1 MTQQPPFPESSR
13 PSIVI
18 VDDEQI
24 VALDIRRTL
33 ERLGYAVPAM
43 AADGEEAVRMAGELR
58 PDLVLM
64 DIRLR
69 GPMDGIEAAG
79 RIAAQYGVP
88 VVFLT
93 AFSDAATLER
103 AKACGPFGFLVKP
116 FEERELHSTI
126 EVALLKHRAVRDLD
140 EARRTAE
147 NASIAKSAFLAGM
160 SHEIRNSLN
169 GILGMTDLALESA
182 EDEEQR
188 DHLVTVLESAETLLA
203 LLNDVLDFS
212 RLEARQIRLVERP
225 FEPASVVRKVMRSV
239 QSEAA
244 RRGLALSWR
253 VAPEIPPV
261 LAGDQVRLTQVLANL
276 VGNAVKFTHAGV
288 VSVEVAPV
296 PSPPSLFES
305 LFPPGEPG
313 GATLLF
319 TVRDTGIGIAED
331 RLESIFELYTQA
343 SDDTGATYGG
353 SGLGLSICRQLVS
366 MMGGSIWARS
376 LPGVGSSFHF
386 TCRLRPAPAPQ
397 AEVETALQEREPT
410 APRTFSD
417 ANASAPGAPGG
428 SSAPVT
434 PGGSGGPASG
444 GTDPRLL
451 AGRGAS
457 AMPGALARLLDPAPA
472 APPLPPLGAPPAHP
486 AARPA
491 PQHTHQTVPQSDE
504 PAGRSLHVLVADDS
518 EVARTIAARLLQR
531 RGHTCATAQDGVE
544 ALTRLAAERFDLVLL
559 NMEMPRMNGFETLRR
574 IRNSMH
580 PGVSPALPVVA
591 MTAHALAGDRDRM
604 LAAGMDGYVAKPIQP
619 VAFHEEIER
628 VARLAGLVRH
638 G

>member
-1 MTQQPPFPESSR
+1 MTQSQPIPESSR
-13 PSIVI
+13 PSVVI

-43 AADGEEAVRMAGELR
+43 AADGEEAVRVAGELR

-69 GPMDGIEAAG
+69 GTMDGIEAAG
-79 RIAAQYGVP
+79 RISTQYGVP

-103 AKACGPFGFLVKP
+103 AKSCGPFGFLVKP

-126 EVALLKHRAVRDLD
+126 EVALLKHRAVRELD
-140 EARRTAE
+140 EARRAAE

-225 FEPASVVRKVMRSV
+225 FEPAAVVRKVMRSV

-261 LAGDQVRLTQVLANL
+261 LAGDPVRLTQVLANL

-331 RLESIFELYTQA
+331 RLESIFDMYAQA
-343 SDDTGATYGG
+343 SEDTGATYGG
-353 SGLGLSICRQLVS
+353 TGLGLAICRQLVG

-376 LPGVGSSFHF
+376 TPGAGSSFHF
-386 TCRLRPAPAPQ
+386 TCRLRPAPAAQ
-397 AEVETALQEREPT
+397 AGVARAATT
-410 APRTFSD
+410 
-417 ANASAPGAPGG
+417 APGG
-428 SSAPVT
+428 P
-434 PGGSGGPASG
+434 
-444 GTDPRLL
+444 DC
-451 AGRGAS
+451 
-457 AMPGALARLLDPAPA
+457 
-472 APPLPPLGAPPAHP
+472 PPTCP
-486 AARPA
+486 AARAGGAPRPA
-491 PQHTHQTVPQSDE
+491 RPHDQPSAHSASRPVPLSDLQPGE
-504 PAGRSLHVLVADDS
+504 PVGRSLHVLVADDS

-531 RGHTCATAQDGVE
+531 RGHTCSTAQDGVE

-559 NMEMPRMNGFETLRR
+559 NVEMPRMNGFETLRR

-591 MTAHALAGDRDRM
+591 MTAHALAGDRERM

-619 VAFHEEIER
+619 AAFHEEIAR
-628 VARLAGLVRH
+628 VARLAGLVRQ

>member
-1 MTQQPPFPESSR
+1 MTQSQPIPEPFR
-13 PSIVI
+13 PSVVI

-43 AADGEEAVRMAGELR
+43 AADGEEAVRVAGELR

-69 GPMDGIEAAG
+69 GTMDGIEAAG
-79 RIAAQYGVP
+79 RISTQYGVP

-103 AKACGPFGFLVKP
+103 AKSCGPFGFLVKP

-126 EVALLKHRAVRDLD
+126 EVALLKHRAVRELD

-225 FEPASVVRKVMRSV
+225 FEPAAVVRKVMRSV

-261 LAGDQVRLTQVLANL
+261 LAGDPGRLTQVLANL

-288 VSVEVAPV
+288 VSVEVTPV

-331 RLESIFELYTQA
+331 RLESIFDMYAQA
-343 SDDTGATYGG
+343 SEDTGATYGG
-353 SGLGLSICRQLVS
+353 TGLGLAICRQLVG

-376 LPGVGSSFHF
+376 TPGAGSSFHF
-386 TCRLRPAPAPQ
+386 TCRLRPAPVAEAGVVAPSRVRD
-397 AEVETALQEREPT
+397 AAALAVGP
-410 APRTFSD
+410 
-417 ANASAPGAPGG
+417 
-428 SSAPVT
+428 
-434 PGGSGGPASG
+434 PASG
-444 GTDPRLL
+444 PSCPPSCSQTCL
-451 AGRGAS
+451 AARAAAALVGA
-457 AMPGALARLLDPAPA
+457 AAGPAG
-472 APPLPPLGAPPAHP
+472 GAPRPARPHDQP
-486 AARPA
+486 SVHSASRPA
-491 PQHTHQTVPQSDE
+491 PQPDE

-559 NMEMPRMNGFETLRR
+559 NVEMPRMNGFETLRR

-591 MTAHALAGDRDRM
+591 MTAHALAGDRERM

-619 VAFHEEIER
+619 AAFHEEIAR
-628 VARLAGLVRH
+628 VARLAGLARQ

>member
-1 MTQQPPFPESSR
+1 MTQSQPIPEPFR
-13 PSIVI
+13 PSVVI

-43 AADGEEAVRMAGELR
+43 AADGEEAVRVAGELR

-69 GPMDGIEAAG
+69 GTMDGIEAAG
-79 RIAAQYGVP
+79 RISTQYGVP

-103 AKACGPFGFLVKP
+103 AKSCGPFGFLVKP

-126 EVALLKHRAVRDLD
+126 EVALLKHRAVRELD

-225 FEPASVVRKVMRSV
+225 FEPAAVVRKVMRSV

-261 LAGDQVRLTQVLANL
+261 LAGDPVRLTQVLANL

-288 VSVEVAPV
+288 VSVEVTPV

-331 RLESIFELYTQA
+331 RLESIFDMYAQA
-343 SDDTGATYGG
+343 SEDTGATYGG
-353 SGLGLSICRQLVS
+353 TGLGLAICRQLVG

-376 LPGVGSSFHF
+376 TPGAGSSFHF
-386 TCRLRPAPAPQ
+386 TCRFRPAPA
-397 AEVETALQEREPT
+397 AEAGVAPSSRERGRAATVLAATP
-410 APRTFSD
+410 P
-417 ANASAPGAPGG
+417 AS
-428 SSAPVT
+428 
-434 PGGSGGPASG
+434 GPAS
-444 GTDPRLL
+444 PAPCPAARAAAAL
-451 AGRGAS
+451 AGAAAGPARPHDQPSTHSAS
-457 AMPGALARLLDPAPA
+457 
-472 APPLPPLGAPPAHP
+472 
-486 AARPA
+486 RPA
-491 PQHTHQTVPQSDE
+491 PQPDE

-559 NMEMPRMNGFETLRR
+559 NVEMPRMNGFETLRR

-591 MTAHALAGDRDRM
+591 MTAHALAGDRERM

-619 VAFHEEIER
+619 AAFHEEIAR
-628 VARLAGLVRH
+628 VARLAGLARQ

>member
-1 MTQQPPFPESSR
+1 MTQQQQPTHESSR
-13 PSIVI
+13 PSVVI

-43 AADGEEAVRMAGELR
+43 AADGEDAVRVAGELR

-69 GPMDGIEAAG
+69 GAMDGIEAAG
-79 RIAAQYGVP
+79 RISGEFGVP

-140 EARRTAE
+140 EARRAAE

-169 GILGMTDLALESA
+169 GILGMTDLALETA

-188 DHLVTVLESAETLLA
+188 DYLVTVLESAETLLA
-203 LLNDVLDFS
+203 LLNDMLDFS

-225 FEPASVVRKVMRSV
+225 FEPAAVVRKVMRSV

-331 RLESIFELYTQA
+331 RLESIFDLYAQA
-343 SDDTGATYGG
+343 SDDTGTTYGG
-353 SGLGLSICRQLVS
+353 SGLGLAICRQLVG

-376 LPGVGSSFHF
+376 TPGAGSSFHF
-386 TCRLRPAPAPQ
+386 TCRLRPAPAVHGQ
-397 AEVETALQEREPT
+397 
-410 APRTFSD
+410 
-417 ANASAPGAPGG
+417 GAPP
-428 SSAPVT
+428 SPVRVQAAP
-434 PGGSGGPASG
+434 PAA
-444 GTDPRLL
+444 DPLRH
-451 AGRGAS
+451 AP
-457 AMPGALARLLDPAPA
+457 PGALPQPPAPSA
-472 APPLPPLGAPPAHP
+472 ATPVHATDVPLAGEDQPA
-486 AARPA
+486 
-491 PQHTHQTVPQSDE
+491 
-504 PAGRSLHVLVADDS
+504 RSLHVLVADDS

-531 RGHTCATAQDGVE
+531 HGHTCATVQDGVA
-544 ALTRLAAERFDLVLL
+544 ALTRLAAERFDMVLL
-559 NMEMPRMNGFETLRR
+559 NVEMPRMNGFETLRR

-580 PGVSPALPVVA
+580 PGVSPVLPVVA
-591 MTAHALAGDRDRM
+591 MTAHALAGDRERM
-604 LAAGMDGYVAKPIQP
+604 LAAGMDGYIAKPIQP
-619 VAFHEEIER
+619 AAFHEEIER
-628 VARLAGLVRH
+628 VARLAGQARP

>member
-1 MTQQPPFPESSR
+1 MTQQQPLPDSGR
-13 PSIVI
+13 PSVVI

-79 RIAAQYGVP
+79 RIAGQYGVP

-140 EARRTAE
+140 DARRIAE

-225 FEPASVVRKVMRSV
+225 FEPAAVVRKVMRSV

-331 RLESIFELYTQA
+331 RLESIFELYAQA

-353 SGLGLSICRQLVS
+353 SGLGLSICRQLVG

-376 LPGVGSSFHF
+376 TPGVGSSFHF

-397 AEVETALQEREPT
+397 AEAVSTMRRR
-410 APRTFSD
+410 APD
-417 ANASAPGAPGG
+417 APSASGTTQVPGRSGISVPGG
-428 SSAPVT
+428 AE
-434 PGGSGGPASG
+434 
-444 GTDPRLL
+444 PRPT
-451 AGRGAS
+451 AGRGPV
-457 AMPGALARLLDPAPA
+457 AMPGALVRLLDPVPS
-472 APPLPPLGAPPAHP
+472 APPLQSVPPAVAQPAEPAGP
-486 AARPA
+486 AARPDPHPGFPHA
-491 PQHTHQTVPQSDE
+491 VPQPDE
-504 PAGRSLHVLVADDS
+504 PAARSLHVLVADDS

-544 ALTRLAAERFDLVLL
+544 ALTRLATERFDLVLL

-591 MTAHALAGDRDRM
+591 MTAHAPAGDHERM

-619 VAFHEEIER
+619 AAFHEEIER
-628 VARLAGLVRH
+628 VARLAGLVRQ

>member
-1 MTQQPPFPESSR
+1 MTQQQPIPEPFR
-13 PSIVI
+13 PSVVI

-43 AADGEEAVRMAGELR
+43 AADGEDAVRVAGELR

-69 GPMDGIEAAG
+69 GAMDGIEAAG
-79 RIAAQYGVP
+79 RISGEFGVP

-140 EARRTAE
+140 EARRAAE

-169 GILGMTDLALESA
+169 GILGMTDLALETA

-188 DHLVTVLESAETLLA
+188 DYLVTVLESAETLLA

-225 FEPASVVRKVMRSV
+225 FEPAAVVRKVMRSV

-261 LAGDQVRLTQVLANL
+261 LAGDPVRLTQVLANL

-331 RLESIFELYTQA
+331 RLESIFDLYAQA
-343 SDDTGATYGG
+343 SDDTGTTYGG
-353 SGLGLSICRQLVS
+353 SGLGLAICRQLVG

-376 LPGVGSSFHF
+376 TPGAGSSFHF
-386 TCRLRPAPAPQ
+386 TCRLRPAPVVQ
-397 AEVETALQEREPT
+397 GE
-410 APRTFSD
+410 
-417 ANASAPGAPGG
+417 GAQP
-428 SSAPVT
+428 SPV
-434 PGGSGGPASG
+434 
-444 GTDPRLL
+444 RVQ
-451 AGRGAS
+451 
-457 AMPGALARLLDPAPA
+457 A
-472 APPLPPLGAPPAHP
+472 APPAAAPL
-486 AARPA
+486 RPA
-491 PQHTHQTVPQSDE
+491 LSTSGAVHAADVPLAGEDQ
-504 PAGRSLHVLVADDS
+504 PARSLHVLVADDS

-531 RGHTCATAQDGVE
+531 RGHTCATVQDGVA
-544 ALTRLAAERFDLVLL
+544 ALTRLAAERFDMVLL
-559 NMEMPRMNGFETLRR
+559 NVEMPRMNGFETLRR

-580 PGVSPALPVVA
+580 PGVSPVLPVVA
-591 MTAHALAGDRDRM
+591 MTAHALAGDRERM
-604 LAAGMDGYVAKPIQP
+604 LAAGMDGYIAKPIQP
-619 VAFHEEIER
+619 AAFHEEIER
-628 VARLAGLVRH
+628 VARLAGQARP

>member
-1 MTQQPPFPESSR
+1 MTQQQPLPDSGR
-13 PSIVI
+13 PSVVI

-79 RIAAQYGVP
+79 RIAGQYGVP

-188 DHLVTVLESAETLLA
+188 DHLITVLESAETLLA

-225 FEPASVVRKVMRSV
+225 FEPAAVVRKVMRSV

-331 RLESIFELYTQA
+331 RLESIFELYAQA

-353 SGLGLSICRQLVS
+353 SGLGLSICRQLVG

-376 LPGVGSSFHF
+376 TPGVGSSFHF
-386 TCRLRPAPAPQ
+386 TCRLRPAPAPD
-397 AEVETALQEREPT
+397 APSASGTAQ
-410 APRTFSD
+410 
-417 ANASAPGAPGG
+417 
-428 SSAPVT
+428 V
-434 PGGSGGPASG
+434 PGGSGISVPDGAE
-444 GTDPRLL
+444 PRPT
-451 AGRGAS
+451 AG
-457 AMPGALARLLDPAPA
+457 
-472 APPLPPLGAPPAHP
+472 
-486 AARPA
+486 
-491 PQHTHQTVPQSDE
+491 
-504 PAGRSLHVLVADDS
+504 
-518 EVARTIAARLLQR
+518 
-531 RGHTCATAQDGVE
+531 
-544 ALTRLAAERFDLVLL
+544 
-559 NMEMPRMNGFETLRR
+559 
-574 IRNSMH
+574 
-580 PGVSPALPVVA
+580 
-591 MTAHALAGDRDRM
+591 
-604 LAAGMDGYVAKPIQP
+604 
-619 VAFHEEIER
+619 
-628 VARLAGLVRH
+628 
-638 G
+638 

>member
-1 MTQQPPFPESSR
+1 MTQPPQSVPTPTR
-13 PSIVI
+13 PSVVI

-43 AADGEEAVRMAGELR
+43 AADGEEAVRVAGELR

-69 GPMDGIEAAG
+69 GPVDGIEAAA
-79 RIAAQYGVP
+79 RISGQYGVP

-140 EARRTAE
+140 EARRSAE
-147 NASIAKSAFLAGM
+147 NASIAKSAFLAGT

-169 GILGMTDLALESA
+169 GILGMTDLALEAA

-188 DHLVTVLESAETLLA
+188 DYLVTVLESAETLLA

-212 RLEARQIRLVERP
+212 RLEARQIRLVERS
-225 FEPASVVRKVMRSV
+225 FEPAAVVRKVMRSV

-261 LAGDQVRLTQVLANL
+261 LAGDPVRLTQVLANL
-276 VGNAVKFTHAGV
+276 VGNAVKFTHTGV
-288 VSVEVAPV
+288 VSVEVSPV

-331 RLESIFELYTQA
+331 RLESIFDLYAQA
-343 SDDTGATYGG
+343 SDDTGVTYGG
-353 SGLGLSICRQLVS
+353 SGLGLAICRQLVG
-366 MMGGSIWARS
+366 MMGGNIWARS
-376 LPGVGSSFHF
+376 TPGAGSSFHF
-386 TCRLRPAPAPQ
+386 TCRLRPVTGTQ
-397 AEVETALQEREPT
+397 AESPHSQPDTLRPGTLRPDAPLPDAPLPDAL
-410 APRTFSD
+410 A
-417 ANASAPGAPGG
+417 AI
-428 SSAPVT
+428 
-434 PGGSGGPASG
+434 ASG
-444 GTDPRLL
+444 MSATPDIPGLQCP
-451 AGRGAS
+451 A
-457 AMPGALARLLDPAPA
+457 AMPPPSDTPSG
-472 APPLPPLGAPPAHP
+472 PLPGQPAVHSPMSPLVSSLVH
-486 AARPA
+486 
-491 PQHTHQTVPQSDE
+491 SDE
-504 PAGRSLHVLVADDS
+504 PAVRSLHVLVADDS

-531 RGHTCATAQDGVE
+531 RGHTCATVQDGVE

-559 NMEMPRMNGFETLRR
+559 NVEMPRMNGLETLRR

-580 PGVSPALPVVA
+580 PGVSPTLPVMA
-591 MTAHALAGDRDRM
+591 MTAHALAGDRERM
-604 LAAGMDGYVAKPIQP
+604 LAAGMDGYVSKPIQP
-619 VAFHEEIER
+619 AAFHAEIER
-628 VARLAGLVRH
+628 VVRLAAAVRQ

>member
-1 MTQQPPFPESSR
+1 MTQQQPFQDSPR
-13 PSIVI
+13 PAVVI

-69 GPMDGIEAAG
+69 GPMDGIEAAA
-79 RIAAQYGVP
+79 RIARQYGVP

-103 AKACGPFGFLVKP
+103 AKECGPFGFLVKP

-225 FEPASVVRKVMRSV
+225 FEPGAVVRKVMRSV
-239 QSEAA
+239 QSEVA

-353 SGLGLSICRQLVS
+353 SGLGLSICRQLVG

-376 LPGVGSSFHF
+376 TPGVGSSFHF
-386 TCRLRPAPAPQ
+386 TCRLRPAPVSL
-397 AEVETALQEREPT
+397 AEASPALRRHASDVP
-410 APRTFSD
+410 PVSD
-417 ANASAPGAPGG
+417 AASAGPSGASAPDGVGPHAP
-428 SSAPVT
+428 
-434 PGGSGGPASG
+434 
-444 GTDPRLL
+444 
-451 AGRGAS
+451 AGRGS
-457 AMPGALARLLDPAPA
+457 VAMPGALARLLDTVPA
-472 APPLPPLGAPPAHP
+472 APPLLPVPPFAPQPVEPAGPAGPGGPGAQ
-486 AARPA
+486 PA
-491 PQHTHQTVPQSDE
+491 PQPASPHAVPLSDE
-504 PAGRSLHVLVADDS
+504 PAIASLHVLVADDS

-531 RGHTCATAQDGVE
+531 RGHTCATVQDGVE
-544 ALTRLAAERFDLVLL
+544 ALTRLATERFDLVLL

-619 VAFHEEIER
+619 SAFHEEIDR
-628 VARLAGLVRH
+628 VARLAGLARQ

>member
-1 MTQQPPFPESSR
+1 MTQQPQSVPTHFR
-13 PSIVI
+13 PSVVI

-33 ERLGYAVPAM
+33 ERLGYTVPAM
-43 AADGEEAVRMAGELR
+43 AADGEDAVRVAGELR

-69 GPMDGIEAAG
+69 GSMDGIEAAG
-79 RIAAQYGVP
+79 RISGQYGVP

-147 NASIAKSAFLAGM
+147 NASIAKSAFLAGT

-169 GILGMTDLALESA
+169 GILGMTDLALEAA

-188 DHLVTVLESAETLLA
+188 DYLVTVLESAETLLA

-261 LAGDQVRLTQVLANL
+261 LAGDPVRLTQVLANL

-288 VSVEVAPV
+288 VSVEVSPV

-331 RLESIFELYTQA
+331 RLESIFDLYAQA
-343 SDDTGATYGG
+343 SDDTGVTYGG
-353 SGLGLSICRQLVS
+353 SGLGLAICRQLVG
-366 MMGGSIWARS
+366 MMGGNIWARS
-376 LPGVGSSFHF
+376 TPGAGSSFHF
-386 TCRLRPAPAPQ
+386 TCRLRPVTAPQEDAPHSQPDPLRPDPLRPDTPLPGKPVNAASGMGVTQGIPGMHAPATMP
-397 AEVETALQEREPT
+397 P
-410 APRTFSD
+410 PS
-417 ANASAPGAPGG
+417 GAPSG
-428 SSAPVT
+428 SLSGQATTHSPVSPPVSPPTHFDESAT
-434 PGGSGGPASG
+434 
-444 GTDPRLL
+444 
-451 AGRGAS
+451 
-457 AMPGALARLLDPAPA
+457 
-472 APPLPPLGAPPAHP
+472 
-486 AARPA
+486 
-491 PQHTHQTVPQSDE
+491 
-504 PAGRSLHVLVADDS
+504 RSLHVLVADDS

-531 RGHTCATAQDGVE
+531 RGHTCATVQDGVE

-559 NMEMPRMNGFETLRR
+559 NVEMPRMNGLETLRR
-574 IRNSMH
+574 IRNSVH
-580 PGVSPALPVVA
+580 PGVSPALPVMA
-591 MTAHALAGDRDRM
+591 MTAHALAGDRERM

-619 VAFHEEIER
+619 AAFHAEIAR
-628 VARLAGLVRH
+628 VMRLAAAVRQ

>member
-79 RIAAQYGVP
+79 RIAGQYGVP

-203 LLNDVLDFS
+203 LLNDVLDF
-212 RLEARQIRLVERP
+212 
-225 FEPASVVRKVMRSV
+225 
-239 QSEAA
+239 
-244 RRGLALSWR
+244 
-253 VAPEIPPV
+253 
-261 LAGDQVRLTQVLANL
+261 
-276 VGNAVKFTHAGV
+276 FTA
-288 VSVEVAPV
+288 
-296 PSPPSLFES
+296 
-305 LFPPGEPG
+305 G
-313 GATLLF
+313 GAADTPCGTPLRTRSRGAQGDAF
-319 TVRDTGIGIAED
+319 RTV
-331 RLESIFELYTQA
+331 
-343 SDDTGATYGG
+343 G
-353 SGLGLSICRQLVS
+353 SG
-366 MMGGSIWARS
+366 
-376 LPGVGSSFHF
+376 
-386 TCRLRPAPAPQ
+386 
-397 AEVETALQEREPT
+397 
-410 APRTFSD
+410 
-417 ANASAPGAPGG
+417 
-428 SSAPVT
+428 
-434 PGGSGGPASG
+434 
-444 GTDPRLL
+444 
-451 AGRGAS
+451 
-457 AMPGALARLLDPAPA
+457 
-472 APPLPPLGAPPAHP
+472 
-486 AARPA
+486 AARP
-491 PQHTHQTVPQSDE
+491 
-504 PAGRSLHVLVADDS
+504 
-518 EVARTIAARLLQR
+518 
-531 RGHTCATAQDGVE
+531 C
-544 ALTRLAAERFDLVLL
+544 
-559 NMEMPRMNGFETLRR
+559 
-574 IRNSMH
+574 
-580 PGVSPALPVVA
+580 PVVA
-591 MTAHALAGDRDRM
+591 GGAGDSPPCWRATRC
-604 LAAGMDGYVAKPIQP
+604 G
-619 VAFHEEIER
+619 
-628 VARLAGLVRH
+628 
-638 G
+638 

>member
-1 MTQQPPFPESSR
+1 MTQQQLLPDSTR
-13 PSIVI
+13 PSVVI

-79 RIAAQYGVP
+79 RIAGQYGVP

-103 AKACGPFGFLVKP
+103 AKSCGPFGFLVKP

-182 EDEEQR
+182 GDEEQR
-188 DHLVTVLESAETLLA
+188 DHLVTVLESAETLLV

-225 FEPASVVRKVMRSV
+225 FEPAAVVRKVMRSV

-253 VAPEIPPV
+253 VAPDIPPV

-331 RLESIFELYTQA
+331 RLESIFELYAQA

-353 SGLGLSICRQLVS
+353 SGLGLSICRQLVG

-376 LPGVGSSFHF
+376 TPGVGSSFHF
-386 TCRLRPAPAPQ
+386 TCRLRSAPAPQ
-397 AEVETALQEREPT
+397 AEAATQLRRAMPD
-410 APRTFSD
+410 APPVAGTFST
-417 ANASAPGAPGG
+417 SGAPAPGG
-428 SSAPVT
+428 DKPH
-434 PGGSGGPASG
+434 PA
-444 GTDPRLL
+444 
-451 AGRGAS
+451 AGRGAA
-457 AMPGALARLLDPAPA
+457 AMPGALVRLLDAVSPAPSLQPMPQSGPQSGESA
-472 APPLPPLGAPPAHP
+472 GF
-486 AARPA
+486 AARSA
-491 PQHTHQTVPQSDE
+491 CHSATHLAVPRPGE
-504 PAGRSLHVLVADDS
+504 PADCSLHVLVVDDS

-559 NMEMPRMNGFETLRR
+559 DMEMPRMNGFETLRR

-591 MTAHALAGDRDRM
+591 MTAHALSGDRDRM
-604 LAAGMDGYVAKPIQP
+604 LAVGMDGYVAKPIQP

-628 VARLAGLVRH
+628 VARLTGLARQ

>member
-1 MTQQPPFPESSR
+1 MTQSQPIPESSR
-13 PSIVI
+13 PSVVI

-43 AADGEEAVRMAGELR
+43 AADGEEAVRVAGELR

-69 GPMDGIEAAG
+69 GTMDGIEAAG
-79 RIAAQYGVP
+79 RISTQYGVP

-103 AKACGPFGFLVKP
+103 AKSCGPFGFLVKP

-126 EVALLKHRAVRDLD
+126 EVALLKHRAVRELD
-140 EARRTAE
+140 EARRAAE

-182 EDEEQR
+182 GDEEQR

-225 FEPASVVRKVMRSV
+225 FEPAAVVRKVMRSV

-253 VAPEIPPV
+253 VAPEIPPM
-261 LAGDQVRLTQVLANL
+261 LAGDPVRLTQVLANL

-331 RLESIFELYTQA
+331 RLESIFDMYAQA
-343 SDDTGATYGG
+343 SEDTGATYGG
-353 SGLGLSICRQLVS
+353 AGLGLAICRQLVG

-376 LPGVGSSFHF
+376 TPGAGSSFHF
-386 TCRLRPAPAPQ
+386 TCRLRPAPAAQ
-397 AEVETALQEREPT
+397 AGVARAATT
-410 APRTFSD
+410 
-417 ANASAPGAPGG
+417 APGG
-428 SSAPVT
+428 PDCPPT
-434 PGGSGGPASG
+434 C
-444 GTDPRLL
+444 
-451 AGRGAS
+451 
-457 AMPGALARLLDPAPA
+457 PA
-472 APPLPPLGAPPAHP
+472 APAGGAPRPARPHDQP
-486 AARPA
+486 SAHSASRPA
-491 PQHTHQTVPQSDE
+491 PLSDLQPGE

-531 RGHTCATAQDGVE
+531 RGHTCSTAQDGVE

-559 NMEMPRMNGFETLRR
+559 NVEMPRMNGFETLRR

-591 MTAHALAGDRDRM
+591 MTAHALAGDRERM

-619 VAFHEEIER
+619 AAFHEEIAR
-628 VARLAGLVRH
+628 VARLAGLVRQ